1 MFKTVILSTFIAA
14 SMAQQ
19 RNIVETAQAD
29 PELRALV
36 DAVVAGGLVQT
47 LSGPGPFTVFA
58 PIDQAFGALGD
69 NILDYVFNP
78 DNVKALDTVLTY
90 HVVSGAVTSDKIKD
104 GQVIPTVDAGQSV
117 TAHVANGVVTINN
130 ARVLR
135 ANILCTNGVIHVVDN
150 VLVPGNFNYPK
161 NDIVATAVSVP
172 ALSTLV
178 TAVKTGNLVQALSYP
193 RGPFTVFAPDN
204 QAFANLPAGVLA
216 YLLAHP
222 QELDAVLTYHV
233 VDARGDRGRGRLYAD
248 EITNFQEAFTLNGQP
263 LVFVVAGGKVLV
275 NGNSTVIQA
284 NVDTSNG
291 VVHVVDTVLIP
302 NAQMTVLIAKAA
314 KWSAK
319 KLRAQVAAPLP
330 NLLQLAQSVPQLSTL
345 VAAVTA
351 AGIGSV
357 LAGPGPLTVFAPS
370 NQAFAQLPADFL
382 NYLLKPANKAALI
395 DILTYHVAPGNYSS
409 GDLHDR
415 EDIMTAEGKNVTIF
429 KDQRGQIFV
438 NFARVIAPNNEA
450 SNGVAHIIDEVL
462 LPRKQL

>member
-1 MFKTVILSTFIAA
+1 
-14 SMAQQ
+14 
-19 RNIVETAQAD
+19 
-29 PELRALV
+29 
-36 DAVVAGGLVQT
+36 
-47 LSGPGPFTVFA
+47 
-58 PIDQAFGALGD
+58 
-69 NILDYVFNP
+69 
-78 DNVKALDTVLTY
+78 
-90 HVVSGAVTSDKIKD
+90 
-104 GQVIPTVDAGQSV
+104 
-117 TAHVANGVVTINN
+117 
-130 ARVLR
+130 
-135 ANILCTNGVIHVVDN
+135 
-150 VLVPGNFNYPK
+150 LVPGNFNYPK
-161 NDIVATAVSVP
+161 DDIVTTAVSVA

-178 TAVKTGNLVQALSYP
+178 TAIKTGNLVQALSYP
-193 RGPFTVFAPDN
+193 RGPFTVFAPTND
-204 QAFANLPAGVLA
+204 AFAKLPAGVLA

-248 EITNFQEAFTLNGQP
+248 EIHNFQEAFTLNGQP

-302 NAQMTVLIAKAA
+302 NAQVTELAAKAA
-314 KWSAK
+314 KWNAK
-319 KLRAQVAAPLP
+319 NLRQVAAPLP

-351 AGIGSV
+351 AGLGSV

-370 NQAFAQLPADFL
+370 NQAFAKLPADFL
-382 NYLLKPANKAALI
+382 NYLLQPANKAALV
-395 DILTYHVAPGNYSS
+395 DIITYHVVPGNYSS
-409 GDLHDR
+409 GDLHDH
-415 EDIMTAEGKNVTIF
+415 EDIKTAEGQNVTIF

-462 LPRKQL
+462 LPRTPPTF